1 MQQKSMIIS
10 KFKYVDEA
18 IFKLVNVRMRRFH
31 IGLLMATITYIGS
44 PIFAIPYITIL
55 VLLRKFPG
63 IQLLSIVTFINCF
76 IGQLIVQST
85 KRIVDR
91 RRPYISLN
99 FAVTGRIPSSRYSF
113 PSGHTCAAFCMA
125 IPFITLQFPLIV
137 CIIAILIAF
146 TVGIS
151 RIYIGVHYPTDVM
164 FGIIAAIIASSITR
178 LVINISFVN
187 DLLNNIFARLN

>member
-1 MQQKSMIIS
+1 MRNSKIIIW
-10 KFKYVDEA
+10 FKTCDEV
-18 IFKLVNVRMRRFH
+18 IFKLINVKMRRFH
-31 IGLLMATITYIGS
+31 ISRFMAIVTYIGS
-44 PIFAIPYITIL
+44 PIFALPYITIL
-55 VLLRKFPG
+55 ILLRKYPG
-63 IQLLSIVTFINCF
+63 IDQLAVLSLFNCF
-76 IGQLIVQST
+76 FGQLIVQST

-125 IPFITLQFPLIV
+125 IPFLTLQFAPII
-137 CIIAILIAF
+137 CIIAIIIAF

-164 FGIIAAIIASSITR
+164 FGIVAAIIAATITR
-178 LVINISFVN
+178 IVINIRFVDDIIN
-187 DLLNNIFARLN
+187 YFFARLG